1 MKVAIYGA
9 GAIGGHIGALLAR
22 SGVDVTLIAR
32 GAHLA
37 AIKADGLRLLTAGE
51 EIVVRPA
58 CTDDPA
64 EAGPQDYI
72 ILTLKAPSVP
82 GITERLAPMLSAET
96 TVVTAMNGIPF
107 WYFYKAGGPWDGHR
121 LESVDPGGRQWDAIG
136 PERCVGC
143 IVWTAG
149 EIAAPGVVRHSYG
162 NRMPLGEP
170 DGSRSQRIV
179 RLSKAMGAAG
189 LKAPEPLIERDL
201 AEQDF
206 GDWQG
211 LAWDEL
217 RAAGKP
223 DYDAFWEDPG
233 NNPPPGGESLAQVIA
248 RVSAVIERLTAE
260 HAGRDIV
267 AVTHG
272 GTIRSAL
279 ALAFDLEPVRAIGF
293 LVDNL
298 SLTRIDHFSEGILAG
313 RGTAWR
319 VVTVNS
325 LGR

>member
-64 EAGPQDYI
+64 EASPQDYI

-189 LKAPEPLIERDL
+189 LKAPVRDNVRNEMWVKLWGNLSFNPVSVLTHATLETLATDPASRPVVRAMMVEAEAVARRLGVTFAMDVDKRIEG
-201 AEQDF
+201 A
-206 GDWQG
+206 
-211 LAWDEL
+211 
-217 RAAGKP
+217 K
-223 DYDAFWEDPG
+223 
-233 NNPPPGGESLAQVIA
+233 
-248 RVSAVIERLTAE
+248 AVGAHKTSMLQ
-260 HAGRDIV
+260 
-267 AVTHG
+267 
-272 GTIRSAL
+272 
-279 ALAFDLEPVRAIGF
+279 DLERGRAMEIDA
-293 LVDNL
+293 LVGVVAEMGRL
-298 SLTRIDHFSEGILAG
+298 VEAPTPTIDLVLGLVIQRAREAG
-313 RGTAWR
+313 CYP
-319 VVTVNS
+319 
-325 LGR
+325 